1 MAVKSVP
8 GVALAAGLRDRFP
21 DIETDDALRFVTE
34 LYTACRDPL
43 DKVLKQRVLDRLFI
57 DRTTAACSRANKL
70 HSIPFASPEYRT
82 AMGERDGAGRTVVG
96 LHAPGEAEVGGHVG
110 GDAAK
115 MVTVPDF
122 MKGAQVR

>member
-8 GVALAAGLRDRFP
+8 GVALAPGLRERFP
-21 DIETDDALRFVTE
+21 DVETDDALRFVTE

-57 DRTTAACSRANKL
+57 DRTTAACSRANKA
-70 HSIPFASPEYRT
+70 HNIPFTSPDYRT
-82 AMGERDGAGRTVVG
+82 VMGERDGTGRTVVG
-96 LHAPGEAEVGGHVG
+96 LHGAAGGHLG

-115 MVTVPDF
+115 IVTVPDF
-122 MKGAQVR
+122 MQGAQVQ